1 MKQAYGENPAQA
13 TGDGKLD
20 EFVFCTDI
28 ESSVREFIEAHYGHC
43 VELYTAVQGGMHGF
57 YTSVEE
63 FAQMLEYLIG
73 RRLCGR
79 QIRMEIVEKNGLL
92 SILIDSDE
100 CDITALGGDLAL
112 AVLATRAGFAV
123 ETDGNRLLLTAEVE
137 MSGKDIVCA
146 IARALLLYYLEAAYQ
161 RTRAEKKQKEG
172 E

>member
-1 MKQAYGENPAQA
+1 MKNI
-13 TGDGKLD
+13 TVCGKN
-20 EFVFCTDI
+20 I
-28 ESSVREFIEAHYGHC
+28 A
-43 VELYTAVQGGMHGF
+43 
-57 YTSVEE
+57 E
-63 FAQMLEYLIG
+63 FAIYYGANEPEATVFAAEELSRYIKAACGAELAIKQIDSAPAENAILLGEK
-73 RRLCGR
+73 LCPGLYEGKGEEDWVR
-79 QIRMEIVEKNGLL
+79 ACKNGLL

-137 MSGKDIVCA
+137 MSGKGIVCA